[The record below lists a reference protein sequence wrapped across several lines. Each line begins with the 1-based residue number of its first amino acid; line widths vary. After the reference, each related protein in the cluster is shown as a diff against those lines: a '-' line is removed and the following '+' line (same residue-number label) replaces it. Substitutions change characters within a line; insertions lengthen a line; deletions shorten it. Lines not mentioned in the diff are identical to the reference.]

1 MRRSTLIAILI
12 TVVWIIAAAQPAG
25 ATVIRPYGKLGY
37 LLSTPSAA
45 DLGFVLVGGGSLD
58 EGLDKSSANYG
69 LGVQLMFP
77 MQKTWIEKT
86 ETRIGV
92 DLGFQKLFSYT
103 FQADPSSSKWTGDEV
118 DFYIVGVVEFAMA
131 ESPFFFQGGLGL
143 HFVFWSEDREFD
155 GTYSYSYGS
164 DSGTSTQLGIALA
177 GGVDLAA
184 GEKLKVPI
192 IVQLDNIFVHD
203 YMPTLSVMAGVTI
216 PY

>member
-1 MRRSTLIAILI
+1 MSRSSLIASAISALL
-12 TVVWIIAAAQPAG
+12 VIASAHAVG
-25 ATVIRPYGKLGY
+25 ATIIRPYGKLGY
-37 LLSTPSAA
+37 VLSTPSAA

-58 EGLDKSSANYG
+58 DALDKSSVNYG

-77 MQKTWIEKT
+77 MQNTWIEKA
-86 ETRIGV
+86 ETRIGL
-92 DLGFQKLFSYT
+92 DMGFQKLFAYE
-103 FQADPSSSKWTGDEV
+103 FQADPASSKWTGDEY
-118 DFYIVGVVEFAMA
+118 DFYIVGLVEFAMA

-143 HFVFWSEDREFD
+143 HFVFWQEDRDFE
-155 GTYSYSYGS
+155 GTYSSSYDT
-164 DSGTSTQLGIALA
+164 DSGTTTQLGIALA
-177 GGVDLAA
+177 GGVDLKA